1 MKKKT
6 WIALCCLCV
15 GILCGGIGIYKYFQE
30 KQAGSEYEKLKEEVT
45 KKEPQERRADRRQCD
60 KRKYHQQV

>member
-1 MKKKT
+1 MLLSGSRIGATYEKRKHGLHYVAFV
-6 WIALCCLCV
+6 W

-45 KKEPQERRADRRQCD
+45 KK
-60 KRKYHQQV
+60 